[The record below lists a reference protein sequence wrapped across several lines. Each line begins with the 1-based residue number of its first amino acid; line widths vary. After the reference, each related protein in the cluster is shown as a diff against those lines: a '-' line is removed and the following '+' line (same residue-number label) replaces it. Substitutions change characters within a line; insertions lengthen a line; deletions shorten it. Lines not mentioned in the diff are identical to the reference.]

1 MMRVTA
7 TFTQGR
13 LSEHIIKMALTNLV
27 GLSVFFIV
35 DLVDLYFISLLN
47 QPYLVTAIAYA
58 AAILFFT
65 MSMTIAMVIA
75 NSAITARFIG
85 QNKHQQAKQASA
97 VCYLLTLIFS
107 IIISFVIY
115 CYAKPLLQFL
125 GANGK
130 ILQAANEYLNIT
142 LISFPF
148 IALSMQITTTL
159 RLLGKAKLA
168 MYSTLVA
175 GTVNMLLDPIFIF
188 YLQWDIEG
196 AAFASLI
203 ARLAM
208 LSMASYYLFNTSY
221 FVSHLLWSD
230 IKKQSHSILNI
241 ALPACLTQ
249 LATPISHF
257 YITYEMAKFGSYYVA
272 GWAVISRLIPVVFM
286 MLFAMPGA
294 IGPIISQNAGAE
306 QFTRIK
312 ATLNESL
319 NFIIKYVFVLSL
331 SLSLLQEYIV
341 ALFNAQADTALLI
354 RFFCQYISLSFIFV
368 GMNLVALSFLNNMGY
383 PKIASTLNLAKM
395 TLGTIPFVSVGA
407 YYYGPQGILIGQ
419 AIGSITF
426 ALIAIII
433 CYRIIRKIAYNP
445 VGFE

>member
-1 MMRVTA
+1 MGVTA
-7 TFTQGR
+7 TFTQGK

-27 GLSVFFIV
+27 SLSAFLIV

-65 MSMTIAMVIA
+65 MSLTIAMVIA
-75 NSAITARFIG
+75 NSALVAKLIG
-85 QNKHQQAKQASA
+85 QNKHRQAKQATA
-97 VCYLLTLIFS
+97 TCYLLTFISSVILS
-107 IIISFVIY
+107 TIIYF
-115 CYAKPLLQFL
+115 YATALLQFI
-125 GANGK
+125 GARGQT
-130 ILQAANEYLNIT
+130 LQAATDYLNIT
-142 LISFPF
+142 LLSFPM
-148 IALSMQITTTL
+148 IALGMQINNTL
-159 RLLGKAKLA
+159 RILGKAKLA
-168 MYSTLVA
+168 MCCTLIAGST
-175 GTVNMLLDPIFIF
+175 NILLAPLFIL
-188 YLQWDIEG
+188 YLKWDIQG
-196 AAFASLI
+196 AALASLI
-203 ARLAM
+203 ARLV
-208 LSMASYYLFNTSY
+208 LLLLASYYLFKTDY
-221 FVSHLLWSD
+221 VAFLLRWSD
-230 IKKQSHSILNI
+230 IKKHSNAILKV
-241 ALPACLTQ
+241 ALPSLLTQ

-257 YITYEMAKFGSYYVA
+257 YITYEMAKFGGGYVA
-272 GWAVISRLIPVVFM
+272 GWAVISRLIPVVFI

-341 ALFNAQADTALLI
+341 SLFHAQSDTALLI
-354 RFFCQYISLSFIFV
+354 RFFCQYISISFIFV
-368 GMNLVALSFLNNMGY
+368 GMNLIALSFLNNMGH
-383 PKIASTLNLAKM
+383 PKIASSLNLAKM

-407 YYYGPQGILIGQ
+407 YYYGPQGILLGQ
-419 AIGSITF
+419 ALGSITF

-433 CYRIIRKIAYNP
+433 CYRIVRKIAYNR